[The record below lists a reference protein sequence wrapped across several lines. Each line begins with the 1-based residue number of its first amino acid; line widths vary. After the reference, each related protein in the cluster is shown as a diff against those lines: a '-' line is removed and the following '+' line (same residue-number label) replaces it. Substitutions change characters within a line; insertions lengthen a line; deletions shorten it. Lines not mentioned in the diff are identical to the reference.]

1 MEIEQEKINI
11 LFGNVKI
18 KNEKNV
24 VDILKSNILVK
35 TYLKDFK
42 EDKILKA
49 FKMVN
54 LDTNTL
60 NKNISKLSTSESF
73 KISLIVKLLKND
85 DTIYINNFDK
95 YFNYKDQDYFKKLF
109 IKLSHRYHKTFIFT
123 NVTFEFAIKLAD
135 IIIVVEEDGVHK
147 YSKNEFYD
155 IKGYSCNLI
164 DLVKYINKDSK
175 KIDYVLEIDE
185 LIKTI
190 YREV

>member
-24 VDILKSNILVK
+24 VDTLKSNILVK

-109 IKLSHRYHKTFIFT
+109 IKLSYRYHKTFIFT

-175 KIDYVLEIDE
+175 KIDYVLEINE